1 MQVREIQH
9 HLVNARQKMNKK
21 GVTRMAYSPRLS
33 KKMNKKLAD
42 GKLGVIRMKKVLT
55 SASSA
60 AAARRYSNKTKLH
73 TEHFLEFV

>member
-9 HLVNARQKMNKK
+9 HLVNARQ
-21 GVTRMAYSPRLS
+21 
-33 KKMNKKLAD
+33 KMNKKLAD

>member
-1 MQVREIQH
+1 
-9 HLVNARQKMNKK
+9 
-21 GVTRMAYSPRLS
+21 MAYSPRLS